1 MTTDESRPDA
11 EAGPGSGDGG
21 AVPLQPGIPQGTT
34 KAGPDGLRKNTG
46 GGRSADGWIT
56 VVATAIFGVLSVVSS
71 LEVPPRT
78 KVLIGAGIVLALVV
92 GTLTGLAYF
101 YRKHP
106 QVAGVTNFVA
116 LVLVVAAASLAPV
129 LLLGTDARI
138 LALELAGIA
147 FLALLPGWL
156 YIQFVAVKG
165 RSLWDEY
172 VLNLHRLHADD
183 VELLPEPPEGSSYH
197 RSWAAARPAVG
208 AHRSGTGRGQ
218 ANLYEL
224 KFQGLY
230 GAAPKDGS
238 GTGGSEAR
246 IHGENLLP
254 VLVHT
259 LLLAAGWTMVFQP
272 PVVFGVALLPAGFA
286 ASTLEAILPDEPLRF
301 AFAGAYFYI
310 LQMLV
315 RRYFQDD
322 LKTSAYINATVRVV
336 VTALLVAT
344 IHVVWPADWTGK
356 EATAFLIGVFPQ
368 LGLQALRSLVAFP
381 LRRMVPSLRTLYP
394 LSALDGMNIW
404 YESRLLEEG
413 IEDVQNLAT
422 ANVVDV
428 MLRTRIPVDRLV
440 DWIDQAHLYLHL
452 WPERPPEP
460 AGGGRRERRKR
471 RVGDITDSESRD
483 TLRRH
488 GIRTAT
494 DLENVFDPEADDAE
508 FLEQHRWLLNPEGS
522 GPSVTET
529 IYRVLEDEPNLHHV
543 RSWKRSGRRG
553 FDRAVQR
560 PAETAARPQS
570 PRRSPARRR
579 AGNGPVAPRA

>member
-1 MTTDESRPDA
+1 MTTDE
-11 EAGPGSGDGG
+11 
-21 AVPLQPGIPQGTT
+21 TT
-34 KAGPDGLRKNTG
+34 RSAPDGPPKGTG
-46 GGRSADGWIT
+46 GGRSADGRIT
-56 VVATAIFGVLSVVSS
+56 VAATAIFIVLSVVSS

-78 KVLIGAGIVLALVV
+78 KVLIGAGIVLALLV
-92 GTLTGLAYF
+92 GTLTGLAYV

-116 LVLVVAAASLAPV
+116 LALVVAAASFAPV
-129 LLLGTDARI
+129 LLLGTHARI

-197 RSWAAARPAVG
+197 RSWAAARPAVR
-208 AHRSGTGRGQ
+208 APRSGTGRGQ

-238 GTGGSEAR
+238 ATGGSEAR
-246 IHGENLLP
+246 IHRENLLP

-272 PVVFGVALLPAGFA
+272 PVVFGVALLPAGFSA
-286 ASTLEAILPDEPLRF
+286 PTLHAILPDEPLRF

-344 IHVVWPADWTGK
+344 IHVVWPAGWTVGK

-381 LRRMVPSLRTLYP
+381 LRPMVPSLRTLYP

-452 WPERPPEP
+452 WPERPPDPDP
-460 AGGGRRERRKR
+460 AGGGDGDGGRRGRRKR

-494 DLENVFDPEADDAE
+494 DLENVFDPEAEDAE
-508 FLEQHRWLLNPEGS
+508 LLEQHRWLLNPEGS

-553 FDRAVQR
+553 FDRAV
-560 PAETAARPQS
+560 
-570 PRRSPARRR
+570 
-579 AGNGPVAPRA
+579 